1 MADGAEPAVVY
12 PCLQLDHRRM
22 KPSRIGDS
30 QHHPGARHRL
40 YRRLGALQIEG
51 ERLFHE
57 DMLAGRRGA
66 LDLAAV
72 LAVRRRKDDSI
83 DCWVGEDLVEI
94 VFEGD
99 PVLGAERLGR
109 STGAGMGRREAD
121 HAALALHRIDERS
134 APPAEPDNGGVDHL
148 LAASMSR
155 TPRNAR

>member
-12 PCLQLDHRRM
+12 SRLQLDHRRM

-40 YRRLGALQIEG
+40 DRRLGALQIEG

-66 LDLAAV
+66 LDLGPM
-72 LAVRRRKDDSI
+72 LAVRGRKYDTVNPR
-83 DCWVGEDLVEI
+83 VGEDLLEV

-99 PVLGAERLGR
+99 PVLGAESLGR
-109 STGAGMGRREAD
+109 STGAG
-121 HAALALHRIDERS
+121 
-134 APPAEPDNGGVDHL
+134 
-148 LAASMSR
+148 
-155 TPRNAR
+155 